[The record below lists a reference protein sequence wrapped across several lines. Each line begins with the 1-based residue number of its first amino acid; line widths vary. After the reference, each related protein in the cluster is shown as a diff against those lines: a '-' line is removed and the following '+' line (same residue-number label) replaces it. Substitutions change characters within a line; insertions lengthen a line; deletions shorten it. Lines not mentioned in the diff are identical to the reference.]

1 MISLPELKSIIVFLV
16 NMSDKNKTR
25 KALIIGAGSIENPD
39 KYEEIISGFDFII
52 TADGGYDNSLTLN
65 LKSDLLIGDFD
76 SIDKDTMRN
85 LPKDLKI
92 IKYPF
97 EKDMSDLEIALDYL
111 VENSF
116 TEAMVIGGTGSRL
129 DHSISNILTIFKY
142 SSRNL
147 EITIVNDKNI
157 ISRIK
162 SRMYFEKDNY
172 YYSLIPVSVEGI
184 VVSLNGFY
192 YDLTKQT
199 IEFGSTLG
207 VSNYITK
214 EHSTI
219 ELHSGV
225 GLLIKSID

>member
-1 MISLPELKSIIVFLV
+1 
-16 NMSDKNKTR
+16 MSDKIQAK

-39 KYEEIISGFDFII
+39 IYERIISGFDYII
-52 TADGGYDNSLTLN
+52 TADGGYDNSLILN
-65 LKSDLLIGDFD
+65 LKPDLLVGDFD
-76 SIDKDTMRN
+76 SIDKNTVKN

-92 IKYPF
+92 IKYPS
-97 EKDMSDLEIALDYL
+97 EKDMSDLEIALEYL

-116 TEAMVIGGTGSRL
+116 TEAVIIGGIGSRL

-142 SSRNL
+142 SSKNL
-147 EITIVNDKNI
+147 EITVVNDKNI

-162 SRMYFEKDNY
+162 TKMYIEKDNY
-172 YYSLIPVSVEGI
+172 YYSLIPISVEGI

-192 YDLTKQT
+192 YDLTKQP

-207 VSNYITK
+207 VSNYIIK

-219 ELHSGV
+219 ELHSGI